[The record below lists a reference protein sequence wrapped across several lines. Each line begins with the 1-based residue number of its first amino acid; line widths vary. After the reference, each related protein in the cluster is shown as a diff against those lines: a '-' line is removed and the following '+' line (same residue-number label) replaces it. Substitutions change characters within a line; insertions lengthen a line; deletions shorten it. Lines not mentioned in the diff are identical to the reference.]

1 MRIFLIGFMGSGKTT
16 AGKKLAGKL
25 NLRFLDMDHLIE
37 KKYNKTV
44 GEIFLSEGEESFRQK
59 EHLLLEE
66 LIREDNFVLST
77 GGAVPCFYNNMEL
90 INNCGKSVY
99 LKMTPKAL
107 FSRLINA
114 RAERPLIKDLDGKEL
129 LKFIKEK
136 LKEREPFYQ
145 KARITEDALN
155 LNINKLIMVLSSS

>member
-59 EHLLLEE
+59 EHLLL
-66 LIREDNFVLST
+66 
-77 GGAVPCFYNNMEL
+77 P
-90 INNCGKSVY
+90 
-99 LKMTPKAL
+99 
-107 FSRLINA
+107 
-114 RAERPLIKDLDGKEL
+114 
-129 LKFIKEK
+129 
-136 LKEREPFYQ
+136 
-145 KARITEDALN
+145 
-155 LNINKLIMVLSSS
+155 